1 MERNA
6 QEELKAHLMA
16 THEEYQR
23 LASKHS
29 EYARQLDALESLPH
43 PTPEQELE
51 ETRLKKQKLRLKDQ
65 MEAIVSQYRS
75 QQVA

>member
-16 THEEYQR
+16 TNEEYQR
-23 LASKHS
+23 LAVEHS
-29 EYARQLDALESLPH
+29 DYAKQIDALEALPH
-43 PTPEQELE
+43 LTYDQELE
-51 ETRLKKQKLRLKDQ
+51 ETRLKKHKLHLKDQ
-65 MEAIVSQYRS
+65 MEAIVSQYR